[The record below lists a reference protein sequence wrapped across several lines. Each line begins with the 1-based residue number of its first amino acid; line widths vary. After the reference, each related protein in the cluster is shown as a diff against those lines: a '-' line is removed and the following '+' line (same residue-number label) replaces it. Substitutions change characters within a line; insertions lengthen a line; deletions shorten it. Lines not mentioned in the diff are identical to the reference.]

1 METIKV
7 SQAELEVI
15 LSNLK
20 GYKFV
25 NLSYTTPLAKKM
37 VKKDRITKE
46 TNPLINGFVSKVL
59 NVATL
64 GTTKDGLSGYQMR
77 AENNNK
83 GAEFESFKEAWFKYL
98 SPILVTDKKTETKRY
113 FVYEKVNR
121 SFFTKYILNGAIYT
135 KQIGDV
141 WNKVSDNKRGVNI
154 RVVQTDYIN
163 RMTIDGKKYIVVR

>member
-1 METIKV
+1 MEKTIFVTK
-7 SQAELEVI
+7 SQLEVI

-25 NLSYTTPLAKKM
+25 NLSYTTPLSKKM
-37 VKKDRITKE
+37 VKKDRVTKE
-46 TNPLINGFVSKVL
+46 ANPLINGFVSKVL

-64 GTTKDGLSGYQMR
+64 GTTKDGISGYQNR
-77 AENNNK
+77 AINNGNGEN
-83 GAEFESFKEAWFKYL
+83 FKESWYKYI

-121 SFFTKYILNGAIYT
+121 SFFTAYLLNGERWL
-135 KQIGDV
+135 KPIGDV
-141 WNKVSDNKRGVNI
+141 WNKVSENSRGVSI

-163 RMTIDGKKYIVVR
+163 AMTIDGQKYVVIK